1 MSTITFDNKNVV
13 GSSGRTFFNVM
24 AVTTAT
30 VVAISSASILPSSNV
45 DEHVRVSDSIP
56 ASSDVGLTDI
66 VINKQQLGSEATTH
80 TNACEDG
87 SMTIFAEN
95 YNAREI
101 HSTLKISSALAFL
114 VMIVCIGFIF
124 FSPISL
130 IILVPALIGSFGV
143 VAANGIQMNQL
154 KRNYNTHN

>member
-1 MSTITFDNKNVV
+1 
-13 GSSGRTFFNVM
+13 
-24 AVTTAT
+24 
-30 VVAISSASILPSSNV
+30 
-45 DEHVRVSDSIP
+45 
-56 ASSDVGLTDI
+56 
-66 VINKQQLGSEATTH
+66 
-80 TNACEDG
+80 
-87 SMTIFAEN
+87 MTIFAEN

>member
-1 MSTITFDNKNVV
+1 MSTIAFDNKNVV
-13 GSSGRTFFNVM
+13 GSSGRTFFNAM

-45 DEHVRVSDSIP
+45 DEHVRVSDCIP
-56 ASSDVGLTDI
+56 VSSDVSLADI
-66 VINKQQLGSEATTH
+66 VINWQQPGSEVTTP
-80 TNACEDG
+80 TDACEDG
-87 SMTIFAEN
+87 SMTTFADN
-95 YNAREI
+95 YKANKI
-101 HSTLKISSALAFL
+101 HSTLKVSSTLAFL
-114 VMIVCIGFIF
+114 VMVVCIGFIF

-154 KRNYNTHN
+154 KRNYNLHN